1 MNNQYKK
8 DLYKKG
14 YILIKDFLNDKEK
27 KSLKIDV
34 QFLYDKK
41 DEPGKI
47 MKYYEPSIIDGKTI
61 LNRIENFI
69 DYKKIE
75 AINSI
80 ENKLSI
86 ILSDILGEKYILF
99 KDKINFKLKGG
110 GGFKPHQDHLAFTK
124 FIKNEIFNIMVP
136 IDDMRISNGCLYISK
151 APFKK
156 KTIPHHKGNALKNTY
171 KKYNWLPIQAKFG
184 DIFIFSSFLL
194 HMSKINLSKR
204 ERRCIFFTYNNSL
217 EGDLRDEYFKFKRK
231 SFPPIIERND
241 IDDYSKWK
249 NNLALKIL

>member
-8 DLYKKG
+8 DLYRKG
-14 YILIKDFLNDKEK
+14 YILIKNFLSDKEK
-27 KSLKIDV
+27 KSLNIYV

-47 MKYYEPSIIDGKTI
+47 MKYYESSIIDGKTI

-69 DYKKIE
+69 DHKE
-75 AINSI
+75 NNAINFI

-86 ILSDILGEKYILF
+86 LLSEILEKKYILF

-124 FIKNEIFNIMVP
+124 FIKNEMFNIMVP

-151 APFKK
+151 IPFKK
-156 KTIPHHKGNALKNTY
+156 KTIPHHKGKALENTY
-171 KKYNWLPIQAKFG
+171 KKYNWLPVQARSG

-194 HMSKINLSKR
+194 HMSKINFSER

-241 IDDYSKWK
+241 IGDYSNWK
-249 NNLALKIL
+249 NSLALKIL